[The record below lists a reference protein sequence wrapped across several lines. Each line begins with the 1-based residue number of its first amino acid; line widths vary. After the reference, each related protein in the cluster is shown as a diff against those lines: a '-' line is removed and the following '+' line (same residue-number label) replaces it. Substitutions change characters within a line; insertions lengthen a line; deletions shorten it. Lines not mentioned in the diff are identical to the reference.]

1 MQRAIRFF
9 LLTILLGAASL
20 GHAQVA
26 CPPGWI
32 PYSASDC
39 GPDNRQQ
46 GSNSAP
52 PQRQIRWASR
62 WGAVVSDQ
70 GAFGIVSDMPDKNS
84 AISAALR
91 ECQGRGG
98 VNCSVNNVYANA
110 CVAVMANGQIIWTE
124 NAGTSEEATRMGMK
138 NCASK
143 GAAKCWV
150 YYAGCSLPQR
160 LE

>member
-1 MQRAIRFF
+1 MNVIRLLV
-9 LLTILLGAASL
+9 LLTLLAVASL
-20 GHAQVA
+20 SHAQVA

-46 GSNSAP
+46 GTNGVQ

-62 WGAVVSDQ
+62 WGAVVSSQ
-70 GAFGIVSDMPDKNS
+70 GAFGIVSDMPDKDS
-84 AISAALR
+84 AISAAQR
-91 ECQGRGG
+91 ECQARGG
-98 VNCSVNNVYANA
+98 VNCSVNNVYANT

-124 NAGTSEEATRMGMK
+124 NAGTSEEAGRMGMK

-143 GAAKCWV
+143 GSAKCWV

>member
-1 MQRAIRFF
+1 MRFK
-9 LLTILLGAASL
+9 ILLLACLVGISVT

-26 CPPGWI
+26 CPTGWI

-39 GPDNRQQ
+39 GPDNQQQ
-46 GSNSAP
+46 GSNGVQ
-52 PQRQIRWASR
+52 PQRQVRWASR

-70 GAFGIVSDMPDKNS
+70 SAFGIVSGMPDKAS
-84 AISAALR
+84 AISAAQR
-91 ECQGRGG
+91 ECQARGG
-98 VNCSVNNVYANA
+98 VNCSVNNVYANS

-138 NCASK
+138 NCSSK
-143 GAAKCWV
+143 GSAKCWV